1 MFCEQAAADADI
13 QELSRIIK
21 QGWPDKKKCLPAVCP
36 YYDERGELL
45 ESRGLVFRRE

>member
-1 MFCEQAAADADI
+1 MFCEQVAADADI

-21 QGWPDKKKCLPAVCP
+21 QGWPDKKCPPAVCP

-45 ESRGLVFRRE
+45 ESRGLAFRRE